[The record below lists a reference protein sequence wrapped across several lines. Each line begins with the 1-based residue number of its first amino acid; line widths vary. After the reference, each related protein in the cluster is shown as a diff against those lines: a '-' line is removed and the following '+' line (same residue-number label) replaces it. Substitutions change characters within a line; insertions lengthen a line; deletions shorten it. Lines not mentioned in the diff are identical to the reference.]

1 MKIIPSPPR
10 APLSF
15 QSPCMSLDHHS
26 SLMPAAKSKPA
37 HSPLPTV
44 AKQGQRQMVSTA
56 FTGWA
61 ASTVI
66 PHWSTSLPAWSP
78 SAHPSP
84 KPLAAMK
91 GRTCLALHAH
101 FLQAKPPFFFSPCCH
116 LPLQDCVHCA
126 FFTCCLKA
134 GHSDTLHVSPK
145 LPGDAQA
152 LSSASS

>member
-26 SLMPAAKSKPA
+26 SLMPAAKSKPV

-84 KPLAAMK
+84 KPLAAVK

-101 FLQAKPPFFFSPCCH
+101 FLQAKPPFFFFPLLPSAFTGLCSLCLFHLLSEGWAFRHSPCV
-116 LPLQDCVHCA
+116 P
-126 FFTCCLKA
+126 KA
-134 GHSDTLHVSPK
+134 PW
-145 LPGDAQA
+145 
-152 LSSASS
+152 